1 MSVAFFVSLVAE
13 ARELRLRGLDRVLEV
28 TELGAGAAAVP
39 VVVPVVVVELIL
51 LTTNLT

>member
-13 ARELRLRGLDRVLEV
+13 ARELRLRGLERVLEEV
-28 TELGAGAAAVP
+28 TETAAEVEAAAV
-39 VVVPVVVVELIL
+39 VLSELIL